1 MACHL
6 CNGKL
11 SIVGQY
17 FVADLITIGSRAE
30 STIFLDLGG
39 AEMLAW
45 GPRPWGRRC
54 GWHGVLEFFGIFW
67 YRFFLYIESLSPL
80 HARNLI
86 TIHNNTIQNV
96 MQQKSVVVPKFGMC
110 VQLNR
115 SFRVSIVG
123 LFVVMKRGLLPFLLR
138 LVNHLKI
145 FSFNQRV
152 WLPVEGVHNIQLQ
165 SSIHLKQANI
175 F

>member
-6 CNGKL
+6 CNGKR

-54 GWHGVLEFFGIFW
+54 GWHVGLQCNLLESFGTGFFCI
-67 YRFFLYIESLSPL
+67 
-80 HARNLI
+80 
-86 TIHNNTIQNV
+86 
-96 MQQKSVVVPKFGMC
+96 
-110 VQLNR
+110 LNR
-115 SFRVSIVG
+115 DWEGGHLARQESNHDPHQHSSKCNATKIGRGSKVWNVCSIDIDRSVSDRVIEKGAS
-123 LFVVMKRGLLPFLLR
+123 
-138 LVNHLKI
+138 
-145 FSFNQRV
+145 
-152 WLPVEGVHNIQLQ
+152 
-165 SSIHLKQANI
+165 
-175 F
+175 

>member
-6 CNGKL
+6 CNGKR

-54 GWHGVLEFFGIFW
+54 GWHGVAVESFGIFW
-67 YRFFLYIESLSPL
+67 YRFFCI
-80 HARNLI
+80 
-86 TIHNNTIQNV
+86 
-96 MQQKSVVVPKFGMC
+96 
-110 VQLNR
+110 LNR
-115 SFRVSIVG
+115 EWEGGHLARQESNHDPHQHSSKCNATKIGRVHAIDIDRGYVVCWICDSIEKG
-123 LFVVMKRGLLPFLLR
+123 LKGPMWFCVFVSAFL
-138 LVNHLKI
+138 
-145 FSFNQRV
+145 
-152 WLPVEGVHNIQLQ
+152 
-165 SSIHLKQANI
+165 
-175 F
+175 